1 MDLDQLASYAGATE
15 TPPYQR
21 LVKDSTRHN
30 QLQRNNHLANL
41 CRKMK

>member
-30 QLQRNNHLANL
+30 QLRIRHA
-41 CRKMK
+41 CTATHAGV